1 MGELTQDQ
9 VNEICAELKEQWSRN
24 VGYSGRTEPMFIA
37 LDATGFVSNFMYNY
51 QVAKEHV
58 ESLGLIM
65 PEIVKGITVNIKED

>member
-9 VNEICAELKEQWSRN
+9 VNEVCAELKEQWSRK
-24 VGYSGRTEPMFIA
+24 VEDSGRTEPVFIA
-37 LDATGFVSNFMYNY
+37 LDNTGFVSNFMYNY
-51 QVAKEHV
+51 QVVKEHI